1 MIQQLLNDFQADA
14 LFIGMI
20 AERFAQGVGT
30 DPDGNSNRLS
40 SIINNLVCLLAAD
53 GASSSTARNFP
64 AGE

>member
-20 AERFAQGVGT
+20 AKSFAQGVGA
-30 DPDGNSNRLS
+30 DPDVNSNSLS

-53 GASSSTARNFP
+53 GARSSTARDFP